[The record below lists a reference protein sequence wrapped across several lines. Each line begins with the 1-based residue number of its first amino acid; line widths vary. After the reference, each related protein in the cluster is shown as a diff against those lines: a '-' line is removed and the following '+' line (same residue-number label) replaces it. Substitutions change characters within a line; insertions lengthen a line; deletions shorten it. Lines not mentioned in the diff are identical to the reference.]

1 MVWRGGWTIKKRKGI
16 STRNKTKG
24 KGGEGE
30 GEMGNVENGNEREC
44 EVPGFSERY
53 IGLLQ
58 SELPTVD
65 KALAGL
71 KDFPT

>member
-1 MVWRGGWTIKKRKGI
+1 
-16 STRNKTKG
+16 
-24 KGGEGE
+24 
-30 GEMGNVENGNEREC
+30 MGDVENGDGREC

-58 SELPTVD
+58 SELLTVD

-71 KDFPT
+71 KEFPTY